1 MRPKKRNFTPYYIGA
16 GIVFAAILVWSVIP
30 PLSISLDGSCK
41 PEGLRAAISSSFVKR
56 AFWSNQR
63 DALESERFDLLALQ
77 NNGNNDPDGDD
88 TSVIE
93 QHMERMSGREQHA
106 ADIQERKRKLME
118 KRKLE
123 RLERLAWLMKCSE
136 MADRY

>member
-1 MRPKKRNFTPYYIGA
+1 
-16 GIVFAAILVWSVIP
+16 
-30 PLSISLDGSCK
+30 
-41 PEGLRAAISSSFVKR
+41 VKR